1 MTLLNIDMIFAVD
14 NSSSSQTNFRRNNFL
29 VLVEGPADDI
39 NWGSREN
46 VCY

>member
-1 MTLLNIDMIFAVD
+1 MTLLNIDMIAVD

-29 VLVEGPADDI
+29 VLVEGPTDDI

-46 VCY
+46 VYY